1 MESPISTVATADLID
16 QITELAGHLNAAN
29 ARWLALIAEF
39 DRREAWADWGVRSCA
54 HWLNWKC
61 GLDLGAAR
69 EKLRVAH
76 ALEQLPRTAAAM
88 AAGSLSYSKVRAMTR
103 VADEA
108 TEDYFLNVALYG
120 TAHQVEKLVRAFRR
134 AKESQELSREAQQQA
149 NRSLSWFHDE
159 DGSLVIKA
167 RLPAEA
173 GAVFLNAL
181 EAAENSLPLPDV
193 SAATSL
199 EPVQSCSARRA
210 DALALM
216 AEGFLASDQQPLSGG
231 DRQQIVVHVDAQT
244 LRHGHAGRCELEDG
258 PGIAAE
264 TARRLACD
272 ASLVVLVE
280 NEQREPLNVGR
291 KTRTIPP
298 ALRRALRS
306 RDQGCRFPGCTHT
319 RFVDG
324 HHVHHWAQG
333 GETKLS
339 NLVTLCRFHHRLLH
353 EGRVVVQVL
362 DDGAFRFVRPDGQS
376 FDSPAPCT
384 LRQLDWMQ
392 LVAAHQARQIKI
404 SPRTAVTRWQG
415 ECLDY
420 GLAVEGLLQRA
431 GCSRIVSAET
441 SRPA

>member
-1 MESPISTVATADLID
+1 
-16 QITELAGHLNAAN
+16 
-29 ARWLALIAEF
+29 
-39 DRREAWADWGVRSCA
+39 
-54 HWLNWKC
+54 
-61 GLDLGAAR
+61 
-69 EKLRVAH
+69 
-76 ALEQLPRTAAAM
+76 
-88 AAGSLSYSKVRAMTR
+88 MTR
-103 VADEA
+103 VADTA
-108 TEDYFLNVALYG
+108 TEAYFLNVALHG

-134 AKESQELSREAQQQA
+134 AQESQELSREAQQQA

-159 DGSLVIKA
+159 DGSLMIKA

-173 GAVFLNAL
+173 GAVFLKAL
-181 EAAENSLPLPDV
+181 EAAGNALPPPDV

-199 EPVQSCSARRA
+199 EPVQSRSARRA
-210 DALALM
+210 DALGLM
-216 AEGFLASDQQPLSGG
+216 AEGFLASDQQALSGG

-244 LRHGHAGRCELEDG
+244 LRHDHAGRCELEEG
-258 PGIAAE
+258 PGMAAE

-280 NEQREPLNVGR
+280 NEQGEPLNIGR

-298 ALRRALRS
+298 ALRRALKS

-324 HHVHHWAQG
+324 HHVQHWALG

-339 NLVTLCRFHHRLLH
+339 NLVSLCRFHHRLLH

-362 DDGAFRFVRPDGQS
+362 DDGAFRFIRPDGQS
-376 FDSPAPCT
+376 FDSPAPNAAK
-384 LRQLDWMQ
+384 QLDWMQ

-404 SPRTAVTRWQG
+404 TAGTAVTRWQG
-415 ECLDY
+415 ESLDY

-431 GCSRIVSAET
+431 NRAENVAAET
-441 SRPA
+441 LRG

>member
-1 MESPISTVATADLID
+1 MEGPNSSVSTPDLID
-16 QITELAGHLNAAN
+16 QITELAGHLNAAH

-39 DRREAWADWGVRSCA
+39 DRREAWAEWGVKSCA

-76 ALEQLPRTAAAM
+76 ALEQLPRIAAAM

-103 VADEA
+103 VADTA
-108 TEDYFLNVALYG
+108 TEEYFLNVALHG

-134 AKESQELSREAQQQA
+134 AQESQGLSREAQQQA
-149 NRSLSWFHDE
+149 GRSLSWIHDE

-173 GAVFLNAL
+173 GAVFLKAL
-181 EAAENSLPLPDV
+181 EAAEAAMPPPDV
-193 SAATSL
+193 SAEASL
-199 EPVQSCSARRA
+199 EPVQSRSARRA

-216 AEGFLASDQQPLSGG
+216 AEGFLASDQQPLPGG

-244 LRHGHAGRCELEDG
+244 LRHDHAGRCELEEG

-272 ASLVVLVE
+272 ASLVVLIE
-280 NEQREPLNVGR
+280 NEQGEPLNVGR

-324 HHVHHWAQG
+324 HHVQHWAQG

-339 NLVTLCRFHHRLLH
+339 NLVSLCRFHHRLLH

-376 FDSPAPCT
+376 FDSPAPGGP
-384 LRQLDWMQ
+384 RQLDWMQ
-392 LVAAHQARQIKI
+392 LVVAHQARHINV
-404 SPRTAVTRWQG
+404 SPRTAVSRWQG
-415 ECLDY
+415 ESLDC
-420 GLAVEGLLQRA
+420 GLAIEGLLQRA
-431 GCSRIVSAET
+431 KRAGNVSAET
-441 SRPA
+441 S